1 MDNKTTIRLI
11 KDDLAPNKM
20 RVEDFTDIIVAYV
33 DVLRSITKDRN
44 LLPEGQ
50 SFDCAITGIYPGS
63 IVAEMVGIGESDTV
77 VFEAVNDFL
86 DHVDH
91 SDFHSYSRTTKE
103 KIREFS
109 KILKK
114 QEVKAEISWENNL
127 AEIEFSKLV
136 IPPISVEGRT
146 YLYGELVTIGGRDP
160 NIHIDLPE
168 YGKLMKCSAS
178 RDIIQKLSNRIYTV
192 IGVSGIAT
200 YDLQTM
206 ELTDFTVEDILPYDE
221 SKREESFKRLGELIS
236 KHFPSDISR
245 DED

>member
-1 MDNKTTIRLI
+1 MSNKTTIRLI

-20 RVEDFTDIIVAYV
+20 RVEDFTNIIVAYV
-33 DVLRSITKDRN
+33 DVLRSIAKDRN
-44 LLPEGQ
+44 LLPEGK
-50 SFDCAITGIYPGS
+50 SLDCAITGIYPGS
-63 IVAEMVGIGESDTV
+63 IVAEMEGIGESDAIV
-77 VFEAVNDFL
+77 SAAVNDFWEK
-86 DHVDH
+86 VDH
-91 SDFHSYSRTTKE
+91 GDFYSYSRNTKE

-109 KILKK
+109 KCLKK
-114 QEVKAEISWENNL
+114 QNVKAEISWENNL
-127 AEIEFSKLV
+127 AEIDFSKLI
-136 IPPISVEGRT
+136 IPPVSVEGWT

-178 RDIIQKLSNRIYTV
+178 KDIIQKLSNRIYTV

-206 ELTDFTVEDILPYDE
+206 EITDFIVKEILPYDE

-236 KHFPSDISR
+236 KHFPSGVSR
-245 DED
+245 DDD